1 MMDQFTVIYLVAVNF
16 MGVIFMGIDKKHA
29 RLRGVRFPEKL
40 LLLLAVI
47 GASPGIYA
55 AMWIFTHKTRK
66 KIFLFGIPLIMALQ
80 LLLFFIAVNE

>member
-1 MMDQFTVIYLVAVNF
+1 
-16 MGVIFMGIDKKHA
+16 MGIDKKHA
-29 RLRGVRFPEKL
+29 RSRGVRFPEKL

-66 KIFLFGIPLIMALQ
+66 KLFLFGIPVIMALQ
-80 LLLFFIAVNE
+80 LMLFFIAVNE